1 MQSSSP
7 SVAALEPDLSEK
19 FVHTMNTVLIVAGLG
34 VAAVALAAVALW
46 YRSTQAADL
55 GSVSH
60 TWVAE
65 LRAGEP
71 YDSNR

>member
-1 MQSSSP
+1 M
-7 SVAALEPDLSEK
+7 
-19 FVHTMNTVLIVAGLG
+19 TTTLIVVGLG
-34 VAAVALAAVALW
+34 VAVAALAAAALW
-46 YRSTQAADL
+46 YRGSQAAEM

-71 YDSNR
+71 YDSTR

>member
-1 MQSSSP
+1 M
-7 SVAALEPDLSEK
+7 
-19 FVHTMNTVLIVAGLG
+19 FVNTMSTVLIVAGLG
-34 VAAVALAAVALW
+34 VLGSALAAAALW
-46 YRSTQAADL
+46 YRSTQPADL

-71 YDSNR
+71 YDSSR